1 MDENSGMTV
10 DQVGVEAPSAAANAT
25 TVDAPVIEKITVDT
39 PVDPILA
46 ANQAAAEAINPVTEN
61 VAETVSATQP
71 EAAEAVNP
79 VTETVTEPAPAMTV
93 QSASDY
99 FADAFSGGFQ
109 AQENAQASQDAA
121 AGTNTSGASTS
132 GGWQPYGVTNGTSGA
147 ATSDVTGN
155 ASAGSG
161 VFDYYGY
168 NSSGAYGQ
176 GAGYAQ
182 GTGYSQGTGYG
193 QPQGYG
199 QDPSYG
205 QNPGYGQ
212 ATAYGQNPGYGYAQG
227 ADFSQSPFGQTPDYS
242 GSSTPGYLQN
252 GSAQGGYMYGA
263 TDEYS
268 QPSYGFQ
275 AAYGNDPF
283 ASYYDEDVPQR
294 PSNGLAIGALVCGIV
309 SLVMTCSYVGFIP
322 GIIAIILGINGSKK
336 SGNPRMAT
344 IGMILGILGTVTGL
358 IAVIGFFANIAG
370 ELSKYF

>member
-147 ATSDVTGN
+147 ATADVTGN

-168 NSSGAYGQ
+168 NTRIY
-176 GAGYAQ
+176 
-182 GTGYSQGTGYG
+182 
-193 QPQGYG
+193 
-199 QDPSYG
+199 
-205 QNPGYGQ
+205 
-212 ATAYGQNPGYGYAQG
+212 
-227 ADFSQSPFGQTPDYS
+227 
-242 GSSTPGYLQN
+242 
-252 GSAQGGYMYGA
+252 
-263 TDEYS
+263 
-268 QPSYGFQ
+268 
-275 AAYGNDPF
+275 
-283 ASYYDEDVPQR
+283 
-294 PSNGLAIGALVCGIV
+294 C
-309 SLVMTCSYVGFIP
+309 
-322 GIIAIILGINGSKK
+322 
-336 SGNPRMAT
+336 
-344 IGMILGILGTVTGL
+344 
-358 IAVIGFFANIAG
+358 
-370 ELSKYF
+370 

>member
-93 QSASDY
+93 LSASDY

-121 AGTNTSGASTS
+121 AGTNTSGASIS

-182 GTGYSQGTGYG
+182 GTGYSH
-193 QPQGYG
+193 
-199 QDPSYG
+199 PSYG

-322 GIIAIILGINGSKK
+322 GIIAIVLGINGSKK